1 MPWGTTPA
9 MASEAGSGSDAAGNG
24 ASPTGTAAAPAGT
37 FTIGGDLPVHRMGF
51 GAMRI
56 TGEGIWGEPDDPDAA
71 RALLRRV
78 VEVGINLID
87 TADSYGPQVSER
99 LIAEALHPY
108 PDGLVIAT
116 KGGTVRPGAGQ
127 WVLNGRPEHLKQ
139 ACEDSLR
146 RLRQE
151 RIDLYQ
157 LHAIDPNTPLAESLG
172 ALKELQQQGKIRHI
186 GVSNFNAAQLEE
198 ARGIVD
204 VVSVQNRYSLSD
216 RGSQDVL
223 DACEQHGIAFLP
235 YFPLAAG
242 RLTKPGGALDEI
254 ANAHDATAGQLALAW
269 LLQSSPNTIPI
280 PGTSSGVHLEENYAA
295 ATLELSADEM
305 ARLAGAAR

>member
-1 MPWGTTPA
+1 MT
-9 MASEAGSGSDAAGNG
+9 S
-24 ASPTGTAAAPAGT
+24 AAPAGT
-37 FTIGGDLPVHRMGF
+37 FTIGGDLPVHRMGY

-71 RALLRRV
+71 RALLRRALELGV
-78 VEVGINLID
+78 NLID

-108 PDGLVIAT
+108 PDELVIAT
-116 KGGTVRPGAGQ
+116 KGGSVRPGPGQ

-146 RLRQE
+146 RLRLD

-157 LHAIDPNTPLAESLG
+157 LHAIDPNVPLAESLG
-172 ALKELQQQGKIRHI
+172 ALKELQDEGKVRHI
-186 GVSNFNAAQLEE
+186 GVSNFNARQLEE
-198 ARGIVD
+198 ARGLVD
-204 VVSVQNRYSLSD
+204 VVSVQNRYSVSD

-223 DACEQHGIAFLP
+223 DACEANHIAFLP

-242 RLTKPGGALDEI
+242 RLTRPGGALDAI
-254 ANAHDATAGQLALAW
+254 AKAHDATTGQVALAW
-269 LLQSSPNTIPI
+269 LLQSSPNAIPI
-280 PGTSSGVHLEENYAA
+280 PGTSSGEHLEENYAA
-295 ATLELSADEM
+295 ASLELSSEEM
-305 ARLAGAAR
+305 ETLGAA

>member
-1 MPWGTTPA
+1 MT
-9 MASEAGSGSDAAGNG
+9 S
-24 ASPTGTAAAPAGT
+24 AAPAGT
-37 FTIGGDLPVHRMGF
+37 FTIGGDLPVHRMGY

-71 RALLRRV
+71 RALLRRALELGV
-78 VEVGINLID
+78 NLID

-108 PDGLVIAT
+108 PDELVIAT
-116 KGGTVRPGAGQ
+116 KGGSVRPGPGQ

-146 RLRQE
+146 RLRLD

-157 LHAIDPNTPLAESLG
+157 LHAIDPNVPLAESLG
-172 ALKELQQQGKIRHI
+172 ALKELQDQGKVRHI
-186 GVSNFNAAQLEE
+186 GVSNFNARQLEE
-198 ARGIVD
+198 ARGLVD
-204 VVSVQNRYSLSD
+204 VVSVQNRYSVSD

-223 DACEQHGIAFLP
+223 DACEANHIAFLP

-242 RLTKPGGALDEI
+242 RLTRPGGALDAI
-254 ANAHDATAGQLALAW
+254 AKAHDATTGQVALAW
-269 LLQSSPNTIPI
+269 LLQSSPNAIPI
-280 PGTSSGVHLEENYAA
+280 PGTSSGEHLEENYAA
-295 ATLELSADEM
+295 ASHELSSEEM
-305 ARLAGAAR
+305 ETLGAA

>member
-1 MPWGTTPA
+1 MTS
-9 MASEAGSGSDAAGNG
+9 ASGDGSDAVGARPSAG
-24 ASPTGTAAAPAGT
+24 GTAAAPAGT

-71 RALLRRV
+71 RALLRRA
-78 VEVGINLID
+78 VELGVSLID
-87 TADSYGPQVSER
+87 TADAYGPQVSER

-116 KGGTVRPGAGQ
+116 KGGSTRPGPGQ
-127 WVLNGRPEHLKQ
+127 WMLNGRPDHLKQ

-146 RLRQE
+146 RLRVD

-157 LHAIDPNTPLAESLG
+157 LHAVDPNVPLADSIG
-172 ALKELQQQGKIRHI
+172 ALKELQDQGTVRHI
-186 GVSNFNAAQLEE
+186 GVSNVNARQLEE
-198 ARGIVD
+198 AQAIVD

-216 RGSQDVL
+216 RGSQAVL
-223 DACEQHGIAFLP
+223 DACEANGIAFLP

-242 RLTKPGGALDEI
+242 RLTKPGGDLDQI
-254 ANAHDATAGQLALAW
+254 AQAHKATVGQIALAW
-269 LLQSSPNTIPI
+269 LLQGSPNTIPI

-295 ATLELSADEM
+295 ATLELTSEEM
-305 ARLAGAAR
+305 AALDAAA

>member
-1 MPWGTTPA
+1 MT
-9 MASEAGSGSDAAGNG
+9 S
-24 ASPTGTAAAPAGT
+24 AAPAGT
-37 FTIGGDLPVHRMGF
+37 FTIGGDLPVHRMGY

-71 RALLRRV
+71 RALLRRALELGV
-78 VEVGINLID
+78 NLID

-108 PDGLVIAT
+108 PDELVIAT
-116 KGGTVRPGAGQ
+116 KGGSVRPGPGQ

-146 RLRQE
+146 RLRLD

-157 LHAIDPNTPLAESLG
+157 LHAIDPNVPLAESLG
-172 ALKELQQQGKIRHI
+172 ALKELQDQGKVRHI
-186 GVSNFNAAQLEE
+186 GVSNFNARQLEE
-198 ARGIVD
+198 ARGLVD
-204 VVSVQNRYSLSD
+204 VVSVQNRYSVSD

-223 DACEQHGIAFLP
+223 DACEANHIAFLP

-242 RLTKPGGALDEI
+242 RLTRPGGALDAI
-254 ANAHDATAGQLALAW
+254 AKAHDATTGQVALAW
-269 LLQSSPNTIPI
+269 LLQSSPNAIPI
-280 PGTSSGVHLEENYAA
+280 PGTSSGEHLEENFAA
-295 ATLELSADEM
+295 ASLELSSEEM
-305 ARLAGAAR
+305 ETLGAA

>member
-1 MPWGTTPA
+1 MT
-9 MASEAGSGSDAAGNG
+9 S
-24 ASPTGTAAAPAGT
+24 AAPAGT
-37 FTIGGDLPVHRMGF
+37 FTIGGDLPVHRMGY

-71 RALLRRV
+71 RALLRRALELGV
-78 VEVGINLID
+78 NLID

-108 PDGLVIAT
+108 PDELVIAT
-116 KGGTVRPGAGQ
+116 KGGSVRPGPGQ

-146 RLRQE
+146 RLRLD

-157 LHAIDPNTPLAESLG
+157 LHAIDPNVPLAESLG
-172 ALKELQQQGKIRHI
+172 ALKELQDQGKVRHI
-186 GVSNFNAAQLEE
+186 GVSNFNARQLEE
-198 ARGIVD
+198 ARGLVD
-204 VVSVQNRYSLSD
+204 VVSVQNRYSVSD

-223 DACEQHGIAFLP
+223 DACEANHIAFLP

-242 RLTKPGGALDEI
+242 RLTRPGGALDAI
-254 ANAHDATAGQLALAW
+254 AKAHDATTGQVALAW
-269 LLQSSPNTIPI
+269 LLQSSPNAIPI
-280 PGTSSGVHLEENYAA
+280 PGTSSGEHLAENYGAA
-295 ATLELSADEM
+295 SLELSSEEM
-305 ARLAGAAR
+305 ETLGAA

>member
-1 MPWGTTPA
+1 M
-9 MASEAGSGSDAAGNG
+9 SNE
-24 ASPTGTAAAPAGT
+24 APAGT
-37 FTIGGDLPVHRMGF
+37 FRIGGDLPVHRMGY

-71 RALLRRV
+71 RALLRRA
-78 VEVGINLID
+78 VELGVNLID

-108 PDGLVIAT
+108 PDDLVIAT

-146 RLRQE
+146 RLRLD

-157 LHAIDPNTPLAESLG
+157 LHAIDPNVPLAESLG
-172 ALKELQQQGKIRHI
+172 ALKELQDQGKVRHI
-186 GVSNFNAAQLEE
+186 GVSNVGARQLEE
-198 ARGIVD
+198 ARGVVD

-223 DACEQHGIAFLP
+223 DACEANRMAFLP

-254 ANAHDATAGQLALAW
+254 ARAHDATTGQVALAW

-295 ATLELSADEM
+295 ATLELTSEQMEA
-305 ARLAGAAR
+305 LGGSAGA

>member
-1 MPWGTTPA
+1 MT
-9 MASEAGSGSDAAGNG
+9 S
-24 ASPTGTAAAPAGT
+24 AAPAGT
-37 FTIGGDLPVHRMGF
+37 FTIGGDLPVHRMGY

-71 RALLRRV
+71 RALLRRALELGV
-78 VEVGINLID
+78 NLID

-108 PDGLVIAT
+108 PDELVIAT
-116 KGGTVRPGAGQ
+116 KGGSVRPGPGQ

-146 RLRQE
+146 RLRLD

-157 LHAIDPNTPLAESLG
+157 LHAIDPNVPLAESLG
-172 ALKELQQQGKIRHI
+172 ALKELQDQGKVRHI
-186 GVSNFNAAQLEE
+186 GVSNFNARQLEE
-198 ARGIVD
+198 ARGLVD
-204 VVSVQNRYSLSD
+204 VVSVQNRYSVSD

-223 DACEQHGIAFLP
+223 DACEANHIAFLP

-242 RLTKPGGALDEI
+242 RLTRPGGALDAI
-254 ANAHDATAGQLALAW
+254 AKAHDATTGQVALAW
-269 LLQSSPNTIPI
+269 LLQSSPNAIPI
-280 PGTSSGVHLEENYAA
+280 PGTSSGEHLEENYAA
-295 ATLELSADEM
+295 VSLELSSEEM
-305 ARLAGAAR
+305 ETLGAA

>member
-1 MPWGTTPA
+1 MT
-9 MASEAGSGSDAAGNG
+9 S
-24 ASPTGTAAAPAGT
+24 AAPAGT
-37 FTIGGDLPVHRMGF
+37 FTIGGDLPVHRMGY

-71 RALLRRV
+71 RALLRRALELGV
-78 VEVGINLID
+78 NLID

-108 PDGLVIAT
+108 PDELVIAT
-116 KGGTVRPGAGQ
+116 KGGSVRPGPGQ

-146 RLRQE
+146 RLRLD

-157 LHAIDPNTPLAESLG
+157 LHAIDPNVPLAESIG
-172 ALKELQQQGKIRHI
+172 ALKELQDQGKVRHI
-186 GVSNFNAAQLEE
+186 GVSNFNARQLEE
-198 ARGIVD
+198 ARGLVD
-204 VVSVQNRYSLSD
+204 VVSVQNRYSVSD

-223 DACEQHGIAFLP
+223 DACEANHIAFLP

-242 RLTKPGGALDEI
+242 RLTRPGGALDAI
-254 ANAHDATAGQLALAW
+254 AKAHDATTGQVALAW
-269 LLQSSPNTIPI
+269 LLQSSPNAIPI
-280 PGTSSGVHLEENYAA
+280 PGTSSGEHLAENYAA
-295 ATLELSADEM
+295 ASLELSSEEM
-305 ARLAGAAR
+305 ETLGAA